1 MHAKNIGK
9 YFKHCMQ
16 LPRKKMLYHH
26 ANNLMAAKLHYL
38 KVLNSSSF
46 INSKTLELTIKS

>member
-16 LPRKKMLYHH
+16 LPRKKNAIPPCKQFNGSKNAFLKGTKFTIFYQLKDAR
-26 ANNLMAAKLHYL
+26 ANN
-38 KVLNSSSF
+38 
-46 INSKTLELTIKS
+46 